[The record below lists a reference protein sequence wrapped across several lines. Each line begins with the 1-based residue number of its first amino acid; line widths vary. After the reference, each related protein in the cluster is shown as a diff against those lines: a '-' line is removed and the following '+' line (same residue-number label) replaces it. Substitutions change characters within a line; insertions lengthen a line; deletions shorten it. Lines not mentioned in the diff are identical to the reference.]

1 MKRIRVLMFGWEF
14 QPMNNG
20 GLGTACYGLTKAL
33 AKNNIDILFVM
44 PRMSGQH
51 PNFMKLIS
59 LNFATIFINSPI
71 REYITSSS
79 YQKNID
85 EPCNS
90 IYGKNLFEEVYR
102 YSQKARLIASSYDF
116 DIIHAH
122 DWLTFQAGVIAKEV
136 SGKPLVLHVHSIE
149 YDRTGGNGSNSYV
162 ENIEKDSM
170 NKADCVIAVSNYT
183 KSKIIENYHIN
194 ENKIEVIHNSID
206 IEEYKIKEI
215 SELKKQNKIVLFLGR
230 VTLQKGPEYFVYSAA
245 KVLKHRDSILF
256 IITGDGD
263 MLNKMVS
270 LSASLGISDK
280 VLFPGFLRGDSLK
293 KMYKMADLFV
303 MPSVSEPFGLTALE
317 AISNNVPVIISKQSG
332 VSEVL
337 NHCLKINFWDI
348 DEMSNKIISV
358 LDHSSLHN
366 CLSENSH
373 KEVSKMNWNSSANKC
388 ITIYNKLL
396 NPQN

>member
-1 MKRIRVLMFGWEF
+1 MKNVRVLMFGWEF
-14 QPMNNG
+14 PPMNNG

-51 PNFMKLIS
+51 PSFMKLIS
-59 LNFATIFINSPI
+59 LNFSAVFISSPI

-79 YQKNID
+79 YQRSID
-85 EPCNS
+85 EQCS
-90 IYGKNLFEEVYR
+90 SFYGKNLFEEVYR
-102 YSQKARLIASSYDF
+102 YAQKARFIALSYDF

-149 YDRTGGNGSNSYV
+149 FDRTGGNGSNTYV

-170 NKADCVIAVSNYT
+170 NKADCIIAVSNYT
-183 KSKIIENYHIN
+183 KNKIIENYHIT
-194 ENKIEVIHNSID
+194 EDKIEVIHNSID
-206 IEEYKIKEI
+206 LEDYKINEI
-215 SELKKQNKIVLFLGR
+215 SELKKHNKIVLFLGR
-230 VTLQKGPEYFVYSAA
+230 ITLQKGPEYFVYAAA
-245 KVLKHRDSILF
+245 KVLKHRDNILF
-256 IITGDGD
+256 IVTGDGD
-263 MLNKMVS
+263 MLHKMMN

-280 VLFPGFLRGDSLK
+280 VLFPGFLRGDSLI
-293 KMYKMADLFV
+293 KMYRMADLFV

-317 AISNNVPVIISKQSG
+317 AIANNVPVIISKQSG

-337 NHCLKINFWDI
+337 KHCLKINFWDV

-358 LDHSSLHN
+358 LDYSSLHN
-366 CLSENSH
+366 CLSKNSH
-373 KEVSKMNWNSSANKC
+373 QEVKGMSWNSSADKC
-388 ITIYNKLL
+388 IRIYNKLL
-396 NPQN
+396 NNKN